1 MHLTNAQTQQHND
14 GTLNELHF
22 QNDSQLNGAN
32 HLGQTTQEHA
42 IASEVPFRPEQD
54 GQTSDLLQGFFT
66 GSTAAH
72 PGHNPW
78 TGYGPLY
85 SPVPMV
91 IDPKTGDILGMDPS
105 WPNHSHSGDHSGDY
119 GGAAQFTQE
128 EMNSLQALLE
138 GGTLTPYITPNQL
151 DRIENTPRA
160 DHPQLFQT
168 TGFNHQGPSS
178 GAQNSWPETIDPTN
192 LKVSDYHQ
200 FPQPGYSLDASGL
213 QGGPPIIDFSSIQPN
228 TLLSSQTV
236 QSLDQRAPSR
246 PGPVSNVASR
256 IIESMF
262 PHAAPP
268 LVSPV
273 PPTTRGLRLPSA
285 PDARQN
291 RIPVA
296 KACHN
301 YLLARKV
308 YSAKKKRMIKE
319 HEQRVVERE
328 RREGSAVTMARNG
341 VDTVSPGV
349 SLLDSSLTYWTA

>member
-1 MHLTNAQTQQHND
+1 MET
-14 GTLNELHF
+14 
-22 QNDSQLNGAN
+22 
-32 HLGQTTQEHA
+32 
-42 IASEVPFRPEQD
+42 
-54 GQTSDLLQGFFT
+54 
-66 GSTAAH
+66 
-72 PGHNPW
+72 
-78 TGYGPLY
+78 
-85 SPVPMV
+85 
-91 IDPKTGDILGMDPS
+91 
-105 WPNHSHSGDHSGDY
+105 
-119 GGAAQFTQE
+119 
-128 EMNSLQALLE
+128 
-138 GGTLTPYITPNQL
+138 
-151 DRIENTPRA
+151 TPRA
-160 DHPQLFQT
+160 NHPQLFQT
-168 TGFNHQGPSS
+168 TGFSYQGPSN
-178 GAQNSWPETIDPTN
+178 GAQNSWPETIDPTS
-192 LKVSDYHQ
+192 LKVPEGHDQQY
-200 FPQPGYSLDASGL
+200 PQPEYSLDASGL

-262 PHAAPP
+262 PHSAPP

-291 RIPVA
+291 PIPVA

-308 YSAKKKRMIKE
+308 YSAKKKRMVRE

-341 VDTVSPGV
+341 VNTVGPGV
-349 SLLDSSLTYWTA
+349 S